1 MLVVGE
7 VFLPEVGTSS
17 MRSRMPMPVAVV
29 EVGVEVRVVVEV
41 SVFHC
46 EPMSD

>member
-29 EVGVEVRVVVEV
+29 EVVVEARVVEV